1 VQAFPDRMNSH
12 EIEGA
17 WLDLPNVLY
26 LYSGADKV
34 EYKSERAFLG
44 RYRDRLRRVLAEAVP
59 GVGGLSV
66 EPDW

>member
-1 VQAFPDRMNSH
+1 
-12 EIEGA
+12 
-17 WLDLPNVLY
+17 VLY
-26 LYSGADKV
+26 LYGGADKV